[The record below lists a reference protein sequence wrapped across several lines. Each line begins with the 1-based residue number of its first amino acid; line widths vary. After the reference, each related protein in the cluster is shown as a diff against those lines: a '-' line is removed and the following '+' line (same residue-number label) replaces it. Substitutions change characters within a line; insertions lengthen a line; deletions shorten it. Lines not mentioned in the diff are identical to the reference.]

1 MRDIIQVNYQYT
13 SNIREANQW
22 LRELSQHPVIACDF
36 EVATR
41 YTPQER
47 DDFQSILDDPASS
60 WISQVTAR
68 SSLAATALD
77 HPSHCTITHFQAAW
91 SETDSYVFIITSKSM
106 MRRILT
112 YLTTTPQLQIWHNL
126 SYDAK
131 HIMYHTGKFPINYE
145 DTQILAKTLLNH
157 VEVHKAKTG
166 LKDLAGHWY
175 GSWGISADNFTL
187 DNLFDASLIKY
198 AATDPCATYKL
209 WTYLNEEC
217 DLLDQQLKE
226 SYEPTSNDPPPNK

>member
-22 LRELSQHPVIACDF
+22 LRELSQYPVIACDF

-41 YTPQER
+41 YTSQER
-47 DDFQSILDDPASS
+47 DDFQSILDDPTSS

-106 MRRILT
+106 MRRILS
-112 YLTTTPQLQIWHNL
+112 YLTTTPQLQIWHNA
-126 SYDAK
+126 SYDFR
-131 HIMYHTGKFPINYE
+131 HILHNSGKLPLNYE
-145 DTQILAKTLLNH
+145 DTQIYAKTLLNH
-157 VEVHKAKTG
+157 VEIYKARSG
-166 LKDLAGHWY
+166 LKELVGHAY
-175 GSWGISADNFTL
+175 GDWGISKDSFTL
-187 DNLFDASLIKY
+187 EQQFSPELIKY
-198 AATDPCATYKL
+198 AAIDPAATY
-209 WTYLNEEC
+209 YLYNRILEES
-217 DLLDQQLKE
+217 Q
-226 SYEPTSNDPPPNK
+226 